1 MWSIQVAL
9 FLGLP
14 TPERERV
21 YARRVWY
28 LFSRDRDVIKI
39 GPEFLEQ
46 KGNVLCVVRP
56 TIHSVFGVYDILIAR
71 YM

>member
-1 MWSIQVAL
+1 M
-9 FLGLP
+9 
-14 TPERERV
+14 

-56 TIHSVFGVYDILIAR
+56 TMHSVFGVYDIHPLIVSSPDPTRAER
-71 YM
+71 VW